1 MAHITSVW
9 AAPKLLGWLP
19 LQEASET
26 LLAISGL
33 GHSSQEAAAAV
44 RRRYVPLRLFLL
56 PYLPT
61 CWQHIPEK
69 LQPLLQAMR
78 TAVGPTPSAA

>member
-44 RRRYVPLRLFLL
+44 RRRCLYRQPFLSKELFTLKIIFLVSFQEVELL
-56 PYLPT
+56 SHWT
-61 CWQHIPEK
+61 VHIS
-69 LQPLLQAMR
+69 
-78 TAVGPTPSAA
+78 GS